1 MSKVTGRRQ
10 AREWAVQF
18 LFQTE
23 FNPGDLEPAL
33 IDFWN
38 DEEKKPSDRDRTY
51 VEEMVRGVMDKR
63 REVDR
68 TISKYTDNWDVDR
81 LGVLDRTV
89 LRVATYEML
98 FRADIPPVVSINEAV
113 EIAKAYISKESGRF
127 VNGVLDRIQKEL
139 DRPSRS
145 IQGSGAATKV

>member
-23 FNPGDLEPAL
+23 FNPDEIDRAL
-33 IDFWN
+33 TDFWN
-38 DEEKKPSDRDRTY
+38 DEEKKPSERDQAY
-51 VEEMVRGVMDKR
+51 VNEVVRGVLEKR
-63 REVDR
+63 RDIDR

-98 FRADIPPVVSINEAV
+98 FRSDIPPVVSINEAV
-113 EIAKAYISKESGRF
+113 EIAKAYSGKESGRF

-139 DRPSRS
+139 DRPARS
-145 IQGSGAATKV
+145 THSTQ

>member
-23 FNPGDLEPAL
+23 FNPDDLEQAL
-33 IDFWN
+33 TDFWH

-51 VEEMVRGVMDKR
+51 VNEVVCGVIEKR
-63 REVDR
+63 RELDR
-68 TISKYTDNWDVDR
+68 TLSKYTQNWDIER

-89 LRVATYEML
+89 MRVAIYEML
-98 FRADIPPVVSINEAV
+98 FRGDIPPVVSINEAV
-113 EIAKAYISKESGRF
+113 EIAKTYSGKESGRF

-145 IQGSGAATKV
+145 TRTTQ

>member
-23 FNPGDLEPAL
+23 FNPEHLEQAL
-33 IDFWN
+33 TDFWN
-38 DEEKKPSDRDRTY
+38 DEEKKPADRDRSY
-51 VEEMVRGVMDKR
+51 VEEVVRGVIEKR
-63 REVDR
+63 RELDR

-98 FRADIPPVVSINEAV
+98 FRGDIPPIVSINEAV
-113 EIAKAYISKESGRF
+113 EIAKAYSGRDSGRF

-145 IQGSGAATKV
+145 TFTTQ

>member
-23 FNPGDLEPAL
+23 FNPGDLDVAL
-33 IDFWN
+33 AVFWN
-38 DEEKKPSDRDRTY
+38 DEEKKPQERDRTY
-51 VEEMVRGVMDKR
+51 VDEVVRGVIEKQ
-63 REVDR
+63 RELDR

-81 LGVLDRTV
+81 LGVLDRIV

-98 FRADIPPVVSINEAV
+98 FRGDIPPVVSINEAV
-113 EIAKAYISKESGRF
+113 EIAKAYSGKDSGRF

-145 IQGSGAATKV
+145 THSTQ

>member
-1 MSKVTGRRQ
+1 MTKVTGRRQ

-33 IDFWN
+33 ADFWN
-38 DEEKKPSDRDRTY
+38 DDEKKPSDRDRNY
-51 VEEMVRGVMDKR
+51 VNEVVQGVLEKQ

-68 TISKYTDNWDVDR
+68 TITKYTDNWDVDR

-98 FRADIPPVVSINEAV
+98 FRGDIPPVVSINEAV
-113 EIAKAYISKESGRF
+113 EIAKAYSGKDSGRF

-139 DRPSRS
+139 KRPSRS
-145 IQGSGAATKV
+145 IHPAK

>member
-23 FNPGDLEPAL
+23 FNPEDLEQAL
-33 IDFWN
+33 TDFWN
-38 DEEKKPSDRDRTY
+38 DEEKKPSDRDRSY
-51 VEEMVRGVMDKR
+51 VEEVVRGVIEKR
-63 REVDR
+63 RELDR

-98 FRADIPPVVSINEAV
+98 FRGDIPPIVSINEAV
-113 EIAKAYISKESGRF
+113 EIAKAYSGRDSGRF

-145 IQGSGAATKV
+145 TFTTQ